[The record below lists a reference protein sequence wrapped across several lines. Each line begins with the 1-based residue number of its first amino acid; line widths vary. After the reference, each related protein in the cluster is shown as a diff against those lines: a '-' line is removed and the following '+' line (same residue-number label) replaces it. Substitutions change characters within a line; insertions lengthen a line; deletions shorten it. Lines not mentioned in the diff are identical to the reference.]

1 RESAVRSTAMRT
13 ARGGISFAGLI
24 GAAAVGAYLG
34 AVVAGLLSVATGQAF
49 AVGSPWPAGAPVL
62 ALLGAAG
69 GCLVARLTRARL
81 VPRLSRRTLVFT
93 LGGLVS
99 LPLAI
104 AIGQLHQVD
113 SVGIALV
120 VIAGWAGI
128 ISYVTGRLRRASHRA
143 GGRYVG
149 TSR

>member
-1 RESAVRSTAMRT
+1 MRT
-13 ARGGISFAGLI
+13 VRGGISFAGLI
-24 GAAAVGAYLG
+24 GAAAVGAFLG
-34 AVVAGLLSVATGQAF
+34 AVVAGLLAVLTGQAF
-49 AVGSPWPAGAPVL
+49 AAGSPWPAGAGVL

-69 GCLVARLTRARL
+69 GWLLARLTRARL
-81 VPRLSRRTLVFT
+81 APRLFRRTLMFT

-104 AIGQLHQVD
+104 AVGQLHQVD
-113 SVGIALV
+113 SVGIVLV

-128 ISYVTGRLRRASHRA
+128 INYVTGRLRRASHRA

-149 TSR
+149 APR

>member
-1 RESAVRSTAMRT
+1 MRT
-13 ARGGISFAGLI
+13 VRGGFSFAGLI

-34 AVVAGLLSVATGQAF
+34 AVVAGLLAVVTGQVF
-49 AVGSPWPAGAPVL
+49 AAGSPWPAGSGVL

-69 GCLVARLTRARL
+69 GWLVAGLTRARL
-81 VPRLSRRTLVFT
+81 APRLFRRTLVCT

-104 AIGQLHQVD
+104 AIGQLHQVGG
-113 SVGIALV
+113 VGIVLV

-128 ISYVTGRLRRASHRA
+128 ISYVTGRLRRASQRA

-149 TSR
+149 ASR